1 MLTMPKVFDIKF
13 PGGCDNLPEGFWP
26 ATDVWIKKPHVA
38 NKRLCGVKETDAK
51 DVNSEDLHTL
61 LHGSVSGV
69 SDDVLSFLTCG
80 ASPAETHAQDKPW
93 PSAVR
98 RFIPKV
104 NCYGNILH
112 KDVVLKGEKST

>member
-1 MLTMPKVFDIKF
+1 MPKLFEIKF
-13 PGGCDNLPEGFWP
+13 PGGCNNLPEGFWP
-26 ATDVWIKKPHVA
+26 AIDVWIKKPHVV
-38 NKRLCGVKETDAK
+38 NKRLCGVKETDGK
-51 DVNSEDLHTL
+51 DLDRENLHFL
-61 LHGSVSGV
+61 LNDSVSEL

-80 ASPAETHAQDKPW
+80 VSPAQTHEQDKPW

-112 KDVVLKGEKST
+112 KDVVLKGEKWT